1 MSTGTKPDTHAMVV
15 VHRVFRREFD
25 LLPDLIEGVRAG
37 DTARAAVLAE
47 HLTDVVGALHHH
59 HQAEDDLIW
68 PLLLERAT
76 LHQDLVH
83 RMEKQHAALEAALDR
98 IDELTPRWR
107 RSADPVE
114 GRELAAVVRDAS
126 AILREHMGEEERDIL
141 PVIAEHLS
149 VEEWGKVGERGGN
162 AIQDKRKRL
171 LFLGA
176 ILEDASPEEQR
187 EFLGELPPPVRVL
200 WKLTGRRAYGGY
212 TRLIRN
218 Y

>member
-47 HLTDVVGALHHH
+47 HLTDLVGALHHH

-68 PLLLERAT
+68 PLLLDRAT
-76 LHQDLVH
+76 LHQNLVH
-83 RMEKQHAALEAALDR
+83 RMEAQHTALESALDR
-98 IDELTPRWR
+98 IDQLTPQWQ
-107 RSADPVE
+107 RSADPAE
-114 GRELAAVVRDAS
+114 GRELAAVVREAS
-126 AILREHMGEEERDIL
+126 ALLREHLGEEERDIL
-141 PVIAEHLS
+141 PVIAEHLT
-149 VEEWGKVGERGGN
+149 VEEWGKVGERGAN
-162 AIQDKRKRL
+162 SIVDKRKRL

-176 ILEDASPEEQR
+176 ILEDASPQEQR
-187 EFLGELPPPVRVL
+187 ESLGELPPPVRVL
-200 WKLTGRRAYGGY
+200 WKLAGRRAYGGY

-218 Y
+218 S